1 MARNRRAKNRDEGVR
16 KTPARE
22 DETSSSPFASIVLK
36 EKKEEAPRRQPA
48 VKPKKPGEIVQG
60 YDPGAS
66 FKDILYN
73 WEHTGNPYAL
83 PGKGGKTKTASSSQS
98 STSFADIFAKWEG
111 REQKKADKGMY
122 RRASEPYRPNK
133 SFEEILSSYEGT
145 GKAGTQPRKVEKG
158 RPAPVQG
165 TTSLFRERE
174 DDDEIP
180 DNVSWSVFSGAR
192 PLRRDEKVEDTE
204 PDAPVREEP
213 VRRKSTYK
221 ATRDFSEI
229 LKEYEDGPSIARHV
243 ESSVIAPEKKGAGA
257 QEKVEQPTFFR
268 QMEEDDEI
276 PSGVSW
282 SIFSGARD
290 VARPEPAPTPE
301 PADDKPIEEKNEEPR
316 RSPAYKATK
325 DFSQLLAQYE
335 SGLRP
340 AKADEV
346 QETVVEE
353 PAGPVHSEGRLF
365 RTMDED
371 DEIPQGVAWSVF
383 GGAQEVERPEETEM
397 QKEEPVMKKDEKPAV
412 HEPYRATKDFSVI
425 LGQFDG
431 LPPID
436 GSVRSGGRSHGG
448 RHDGPTFDEILKEK
462 GDVGSQK
469 RERTLNELR
478 IMMPQ
483 ASLDLHGMTSEEA
496 DKALRSFVEEALSS
510 GLEKIA
516 IIHGKGLHSDG
527 GVGVLR
533 DVTLSVLD
541 EMGAC
546 REVSMAKPA
555 CGGAGV
561 TWAILKRT
569 DGKRE

>member
-36 EKKEEAPRRQPA
+36 EKEEEPRRQPA
-48 VKPKKPGEIVQG
+48 VKPRKPGEIVQG

-83 PGKGGKTKTASSSQS
+83 PGKGGKAKPSSAPS

-111 REQKKADKGMY
+111 REQKKADNGTY
-122 RRASEPYRPNK
+122 RRASEPYRPK
-133 SFEEILSSYEGT
+133 RSFEEILSSYEGT
-145 GKAGTQPRKVEKG
+145 GKDEIKPRKVEKG
-158 RPAPVQG
+158 RPVPVQG

-180 DNVSWSVFSGAR
+180 DDVSWSVFSGAR
-192 PLRRDEKVEDTE
+192 PIRRDEKVADTE
-204 PDAPVREEP
+204 SDAPVREEP

-229 LKEYEDGPSIARHV
+229 LKEYEAGPSIVRHD
-243 ESSVIAPEKKGAGA
+243 ESSASASEKKDAGV

-290 VARPEPAPTPE
+290 VARPEPAP
-301 PADDKPIEEKNEEPR
+301 ADDNPIEEKKEEPR

-335 SGLRP
+335 SGLKP
-340 AKADEV
+340 VKVDEV

-397 QKEEPVMKKDEKPAV
+397 QKEEPVMKKDEKPVV

-436 GSVRSGGRSHGG
+436 GAGRSGGKSHGG
-448 RHDGPTFDEILKEK
+448 RHAGPTFDEILKEK

-546 REVSMAKPA
+546 RDVSMAKPA

-569 DGKRE
+569 DGKRK

>member
-1 MARNRRAKNRDEGVR
+1 MR

-48 VKPKKPGEIVQG
+48 VKPRKPGEIVQG

-83 PGKGGKTKTASSSQS
+83 PGKGGKAKPSSAPS

-111 REQKKADKGMY
+111 REQKKAEKGTY
-122 RRASEPYRPNK
+122 RRASEPYRPK
-133 SFEEILSSYEGT
+133 RSFEEILSSYEGT
-145 GKAGTQPRKVEKG
+145 GKADTQPRKVEAAAS
-158 RPAPVQG
+158 PTPVKG

-192 PLRRDEKVEDTE
+192 PLRRDEKVADTE
-204 PDAPVREEP
+204 SDAPARHEP

-229 LKEYEDGPSIARHV
+229 LKEYEAGPSIVRHD
-243 ESSVIAPEKKGAGA
+243 ESSASASEKKDAVV

-290 VARPEPAPTPE
+290 VARPEPSPE
-301 PADDKPIEEKNEEPR
+301 PADDKPADEKREEPR

-335 SGLRP
+335 SGLKP

-353 PAGPVHSEGRLF
+353 SAGPFQSEGRLF

-383 GGAQEVERPEETEM
+383 GGAQEVERPEETEA
-397 QKEEPVMKKDEKPAV
+397 QKEEPVMKKDGKPVV
-412 HEPYRATKDFSVI
+412 HEHYRATKDFSVI

-436 GSVRSGGRSHGG
+436 GAGRSGGRSHGG
-448 RHDGPTFDEILKEK
+448 RHAGPTFDEILKEK

>member
-1 MARNRRAKNRDEGVR
+1 MARNRRSRNRDEGVR
-16 KTPARE
+16 KTPQRE

-36 EKKEEAPRRQPA
+36 EKKEEAPKRQPV

-83 PGKGGKTKTASSSQS
+83 PGKGGKAKTASSSQS
-98 STSFADIFAKWEG
+98 STSFADIFEKWEG
-111 REQKKADKGMY
+111 REQKKGEKGIY
-122 RRASEPYRPNK
+122 RRASEPYRPKK

-145 GKAGTQPRKVEKG
+145 GKADTQPRKVEAAS
-158 RPAPVQG
+158 PSPVKG

-180 DNVSWSVFSGAR
+180 DDVSWSVFSGAR
-192 PLRRDEKVEDTE
+192 PLKRDGKVDDTE
-204 PDAPVREEP
+204 PDAPVKQEP

-229 LKEYEDGPSIARHV
+229 LKEYEDGPSIARHE
-243 ESSVIAPEKKGAGA
+243 ESVASAPEKKGGGA

-290 VARPEPAPTPE
+290 VARPEPAPE
-301 PADDKPIEEKNEEPR
+301 PADDKPADEKREEPR

-335 SGLRP
+335 SGLKP
-340 AKADEV
+340 VKADEV
-346 QETVVEE
+346 QETVVEK

-365 RTMDED
+365 RAMDED

-383 GGAQEVERPEETEM
+383 GGAQEVERPEE
-397 QKEEPVMKKDEKPAV
+397 KEEPVMKKDEKPVV

-436 GSVRSGGRSHGG
+436 GAGRSGGRSHGG
-448 RHDGPTFDEILKEK
+448 RHAGPTFDEILKEK

-533 DVTLSVLD
+533 DVTLAVLD

-561 TWAILKRT
+561 TWAILKRI

>member
-1 MARNRRAKNRDEGVR
+1 MR

-36 EKKEEAPRRQPA
+36 EKKEEEPRRQPA
-48 VKPKKPGEIVQG
+48 VKPRKPGEIVQG

-83 PGKGGKTKTASSSQS
+83 PGKGGKAKPSSAPS

-111 REQKKADKGMY
+111 REQKKADKGTY
-122 RRASEPYRPNK
+122 RRASEPYRPK
-133 SFEEILSSYEGT
+133 RSFEEILSSYEGT
-145 GKAGTQPRKVEKG
+145 GKDEIKPRKVEKG
-158 RPAPVQG
+158 RPAPVKG

-180 DNVSWSVFSGAR
+180 DDVSWSVFSGAR
-192 PLRRDEKVEDTE
+192 PIRRDEKVADTE
-204 PDAPVREEP
+204 SDAPVREEP

-229 LKEYEDGPSIARHV
+229 LKEYEAGPSIVRHD
-243 ESSVIAPEKKGAGA
+243 ESSASASEKKDAGV

-290 VARPEPAPTPE
+290 VARPEPAP
-301 PADDKPIEEKNEEPR
+301 ADDNPIEEKKEEPR

-335 SGLRP
+335 SGLKP
-340 AKADEV
+340 VKVDEV

-397 QKEEPVMKKDEKPAV
+397 QKEEPVMKKDEKPVV

-436 GSVRSGGRSHGG
+436 GAGRSGGKSHGG
-448 RHDGPTFDEILKEK
+448 RHAGPTFDEILKEK

-496 DKALRSFVEEALSS
+496 DKALKSFVEEALSS

>member
-36 EKKEEAPRRQPA
+36 EKKEEPRRQPA
-48 VKPKKPGEIVQG
+48 VKPRKPGEIVQG

-83 PGKGGKTKTASSSQS
+83 PGKGGKAKPSSAPS

-111 REQKKADKGMY
+111 REQKKADNGTY
-122 RRASEPYRPNK
+122 RRASEPYRPK
-133 SFEEILSSYEGT
+133 RSFEEILSSYEGT
-145 GKAGTQPRKVEKG
+145 GKDEIKPRKVEKG
-158 RPAPVQG
+158 RPVPVQG

-180 DNVSWSVFSGAR
+180 DDVSWSVFSGAR
-192 PLRRDEKVEDTE
+192 PIRRDEKVADTE
-204 PDAPVREEP
+204 SDAPVREEP

-229 LKEYEDGPSIARHV
+229 LKEYEAGPSIVRHD
-243 ESSVIAPEKKGAGA
+243 ESSASASEKKDAGV

-290 VARPEPAPTPE
+290 VARPEPAP
-301 PADDKPIEEKNEEPR
+301 ADDNPIEEKKEEPR
-316 RSPAYKATK
+316 RCPAYKATK

-335 SGLRP
+335 SGLKP
-340 AKADEV
+340 VKVDEV

-397 QKEEPVMKKDEKPAV
+397 QKEEPVMKKDEKPVV

-436 GSVRSGGRSHGG
+436 GAGRSGGKSHGG
-448 RHDGPTFDEILKEK
+448 RHAGPTFDEILKEK

>member
-83 PGKGGKTKTASSSQS
+83 PGKGGKAKPSSAPS

-111 REQKKADKGMY
+111 REQKKAEKGTY
-122 RRASEPYRPNK
+122 RRASEPYRPK
-133 SFEEILSSYEGT
+133 RSFEEILSSYEGA
-145 GKAGTQPRKVEKG
+145 GKADTQPRKVEKG

-180 DNVSWSVFSGAR
+180 DDVSWSVFSGAR
-192 PLRRDEKVEDTE
+192 PLRRDEKVTDAE
-204 PDAPVREEP
+204 PDAPVSQEP
-213 VRRKSTYK
+213 VKRKSTYK

-229 LKEYEDGPSIARHV
+229 LKEYEAGPSIVRHD
-243 ESSVIAPEKKGAGA
+243 ESSASASEKKDAVV

-290 VARPEPAPTPE
+290 VARPEPSPE
-301 PADDKPIEEKNEEPR
+301 PADDKPADEKREEPR

-335 SGLRP
+335 SGLKP

-353 PAGPVHSEGRLF
+353 SAGPFQSEGRLF

-383 GGAQEVERPEETEM
+383 GGAQEVERPEETEA
-397 QKEEPVMKKDEKPAV
+397 QKEEPVMKKDGKPVV
-412 HEPYRATKDFSVI
+412 HEHYRATKDFSVI

-436 GSVRSGGRSHGG
+436 GAGRSGGRSHGG
-448 RHDGPTFDEILKEK
+448 RHAGPTFDEILKEK

>member
-1 MARNRRAKNRDEGVR
+1 MR

-36 EKKEEAPRRQPA
+36 EKKEEPRRQPA
-48 VKPKKPGEIVQG
+48 VKPRKPGEIVQG

-83 PGKGGKTKTASSSQS
+83 PGKGGKAKPSSAPS

-111 REQKKADKGMY
+111 REQKKADNGTY
-122 RRASEPYRPNK
+122 RRASEPYRPK
-133 SFEEILSSYEGT
+133 RSFEEILSSYEGT
-145 GKAGTQPRKVEKG
+145 GKDEIKPRKVEKG
-158 RPAPVQG
+158 RPVPVQG

-180 DNVSWSVFSGAR
+180 DDVSWSVFSGAR
-192 PLRRDEKVEDTE
+192 PIRRDEKVADTE
-204 PDAPVREEP
+204 SDAPVREEP

-229 LKEYEDGPSIARHV
+229 LKEYEAGPSIVRHD
-243 ESSVIAPEKKGAGA
+243 ESSASASEKKDAGV

-290 VARPEPAPTPE
+290 VARPEPAP
-301 PADDKPIEEKNEEPR
+301 ADDNPIEEKKEEPR
-316 RSPAYKATK
+316 RCPAYKATK

-335 SGLRP
+335 SGLKP
-340 AKADEV
+340 VKVDEV

-397 QKEEPVMKKDEKPAV
+397 QKEEPVMKKDEKPVV

-436 GSVRSGGRSHGG
+436 GAGRSGGKSHGG
-448 RHDGPTFDEILKEK
+448 RHAGPTFDEILKEK

>member
-1 MARNRRAKNRDEGVR
+1 MR

-36 EKKEEAPRRQPA
+36 EKKEEEPRRQSA
-48 VKPKKPGEIVQG
+48 VKPRKPGEIVQG

-83 PGKGGKTKTASSSQS
+83 PGKGGKAKPSSAPS

-111 REQKKADKGMY
+111 REQKKAEKGTY
-122 RRASEPYRPNK
+122 RRASEPYRPK
-133 SFEEILSSYEGT
+133 RSFEEILSSYEGT
-145 GKAGTQPRKVEKG
+145 GKDEIKPRKVEKG
-158 RPAPVQG
+158 RPVPVQG

-174 DDDEIP
+174 DGDEIP
-180 DNVSWSVFSGAR
+180 DDVSWSVFSGAR
-192 PLRRDEKVEDTE
+192 PIRRDEKVADTE
-204 PDAPVREEP
+204 SDAPVREEP

-229 LKEYEDGPSIARHV
+229 LKEYEAGPSIVRHD
-243 ESSVIAPEKKGAGA
+243 ESSASASEKKDAGV

-290 VARPEPAPTPE
+290 VARPEPAP
-301 PADDKPIEEKNEEPR
+301 ADDNPIEEKKEEPR
-316 RSPAYKATK
+316 RCPAYKATK

-335 SGLRP
+335 SGLKP
-340 AKADEV
+340 VKVDEV

-397 QKEEPVMKKDEKPAV
+397 QKEEPVMKKDEKPVV

-436 GSVRSGGRSHGG
+436 GAGRSGGKSHGG
-448 RHDGPTFDEILKEK
+448 RHAGPTFDEILKEK

-469 RERTLNELR
+469 RDRTLNELR

-533 DVTLSVLD
+533 AVTLSVLD

>member
-1 MARNRRAKNRDEGVR
+1 MR

-36 EKKEEAPRRQPA
+36 EKKEEAPRKQSA

-83 PGKGGKTKTASSSQS
+83 PGKGGKAKPSSAPS

-111 REQKKADKGMY
+111 REQKKAEKGTY
-122 RRASEPYRPNK
+122 RRASEPYRPKK

-145 GKAGTQPRKVEKG
+145 GKADTQPRKVEAAAS
-158 RPAPVQG
+158 PTPVKG

-192 PLRRDEKVEDTE
+192 PLRRDEKVADTE
-204 PDAPVREEP
+204 SDAPVSQEP
-213 VRRKSTYK
+213 VKRKSTYK

-229 LKEYEDGPSIARHV
+229 LKEYEAGPSIVRHD
-243 ESSVIAPEKKGAGA
+243 ESSASASEKKDAVV
-257 QEKVEQPTFFR
+257 QEKVEKPTFFR

-290 VARPEPAPTPE
+290 VARPEPSPE
-301 PADDKPIEEKNEEPR
+301 PADDKPADEKREEPR

-335 SGLRP
+335 SGLKP
-340 AKADEV
+340 VKADEV

-397 QKEEPVMKKDEKPAV
+397 QKEEPVMKKDEKPIL
-412 HEPYRATKDFSVI
+412 HEHYRATKDFSVI

-436 GSVRSGGRSHGG
+436 GAGRSGGKSHGG
-448 RHDGPTFDEILKEK
+448 RHAGPTFDEILKEK

-533 DVTLSVLD
+533 GVTLSVLD
-541 EMGAC
+541 EMGVC
-546 REVSMAKPA
+546 REVSIAKPA

>member
-36 EKKEEAPRRQPA
+36 EKKEEEPRRQPA
-48 VKPKKPGEIVQG
+48 VKPRKPGEIVQG

-83 PGKGGKTKTASSSQS
+83 PGKGGKAKPSSAPS

-111 REQKKADKGMY
+111 REQKKADKGTY
-122 RRASEPYRPNK
+122 RRASEPYRPK
-133 SFEEILSSYEGT
+133 RSFEEILSSYEGT
-145 GKAGTQPRKVEKG
+145 GKDEIKPRKVEKG
-158 RPAPVQG
+158 RPVPVQG

-180 DNVSWSVFSGAR
+180 DDVSWSVFSGAR
-192 PLRRDEKVEDTE
+192 PIRRDEKVADTE
-204 PDAPVREEP
+204 SDAPVREEP

-229 LKEYEDGPSIARHV
+229 LKEYEAGPSIVRHD
-243 ESSVIAPEKKGAGA
+243 EASVSTPEKKGAGV

-290 VARPEPAPTPE
+290 VARPEPA
-301 PADDKPIEEKNEEPR
+301 DDKPADEKREEPR

-335 SGLRP
+335 SGLKP
-340 AKADEV
+340 VKVDEV

-383 GGAQEVERPEETEM
+383 GGAQEVERIEETEA
-397 QKEEPVMKKDEKPAV
+397 QKEEPAMKKDEKPVV

-436 GSVRSGGRSHGG
+436 GAGRSGGKSHGG
-448 RHDGPTFDEILKEK
+448 RHAGPTFDEILKEK

-469 RERTLNELR
+469 RDRTLNELR

-569 DGKRE
+569 DGKRK

>member
-36 EKKEEAPRRQPA
+36 EKKEEEPRRQPA
-48 VKPKKPGEIVQG
+48 VKPRKPGEIVQG

-83 PGKGGKTKTASSSQS
+83 PGKGGKAKPSSAPS

-111 REQKKADKGMY
+111 REQKKADKGTY
-122 RRASEPYRPNK
+122 RRASEPYRPK
-133 SFEEILSSYEGT
+133 RSFEEILSSYEGT
-145 GKAGTQPRKVEKG
+145 GKDEIKPRKVEKG
-158 RPAPVQG
+158 RPVPVQG

-180 DNVSWSVFSGAR
+180 DDVSWSVFSGAR
-192 PLRRDEKVEDTE
+192 PIRRDEKVADTE
-204 PDAPVREEP
+204 SDAPVREEP

-229 LKEYEDGPSIARHV
+229 LKEYEAGPSIVRHD
-243 ESSVIAPEKKGAGA
+243 EASVSAPEKKGAGV
-257 QEKVEQPTFFR
+257 QEQVEQPTFFR

-290 VARPEPAPTPE
+290 VARPEPAP
-301 PADDKPIEEKNEEPR
+301 ADDNPIEEKKEEPR
-316 RSPAYKATK
+316 RCPAYKATK

-335 SGLRP
+335 SGLKP
-340 AKADEV
+340 VKVDEV
-346 QETVVEE
+346 QETVMEE

-397 QKEEPVMKKDEKPAV
+397 QKEEPVMKKDEKPVV

-436 GSVRSGGRSHGG
+436 GAGRSGGKSHGG
-448 RHDGPTFDEILKEK
+448 RHAGPTFDEILKEK

-469 RERTLNELR
+469 RDRTLNELR

>member
-36 EKKEEAPRRQPA
+36 EKKEEEPRRQPA
-48 VKPKKPGEIVQG
+48 VKPRKPGEIVQG

-83 PGKGGKTKTASSSQS
+83 PGKGGKAKPSSAPS

-111 REQKKADKGMY
+111 REQKKADNGTY
-122 RRASEPYRPNK
+122 RRASEPYRPK
-133 SFEEILSSYEGT
+133 RSFEEILSSYEGT
-145 GKAGTQPRKVEKG
+145 GKDEIKPRKVEKG
-158 RPAPVQG
+158 RPVPVQG

-180 DNVSWSVFSGAR
+180 DDVSWSVFSGAR
-192 PLRRDEKVEDTE
+192 PIRRDEKVADTE
-204 PDAPVREEP
+204 SDAPVREEP

-229 LKEYEDGPSIARHV
+229 LKEYEEGPSIVRHD
-243 ESSVIAPEKKGAGA
+243 ESSASASEKKDAVV
-257 QEKVEQPTFFR
+257 QEKVEKPTFFR

-290 VARPEPAPTPE
+290 VARPEPAP
-301 PADDKPIEEKNEEPR
+301 ADDNPIEEKKEEPR

-335 SGLRP
+335 SGLKP
-340 AKADEV
+340 AKVDEV

-353 PAGPVHSEGRLF
+353 PAGLVHSEGRLF

-383 GGAQEVERPEETEM
+383 GGAQEVERLEETEM
-397 QKEEPVMKKDEKPAV
+397 QKEEPAMKKDEKPVV

-436 GSVRSGGRSHGG
+436 GAGRSGGKSHGG
-448 RHDGPTFDEILKEK
+448 RHAGPTFDEILKEK

-469 RERTLNELR
+469 RDRTLNELR

>member
-83 PGKGGKTKTASSSQS
+83 PGKGGKAKPSSAPSA
-98 STSFADIFAKWEG
+98 TSFADIFAKWEG
-111 REQKKADKGMY
+111 REQKKAEKGTY
-122 RRASEPYRPNK
+122 RRASEPYRPKK
-133 SFEEILSSYEGT
+133 SFEEILSSYERT
-145 GKAGTQPRKVEKG
+145 GKTDTQPRKVEKG

-180 DNVSWSVFSGAR
+180 DDVSWSVFSGAR
-192 PLRRDEKVEDTE
+192 PLRRDEKVADAE
-204 PDAPVREEP
+204 PDAPARQEP

-229 LKEYEDGPSIARHV
+229 LKEYEDGPSIVRHD
-243 ESSVIAPEKKGAGA
+243 ESSASASEKKDAVV
-257 QEKVEQPTFFR
+257 QDKVEQPTFFR

-290 VARPEPAPTPE
+290 VARPEPAP
-301 PADDKPIEEKNEEPR
+301 DDDNPIEEEKEEPR

-335 SGLRP
+335 SGLKP

-397 QKEEPVMKKDEKPAV
+397 QKEEPVMKKDEKPVV

-436 GSVRSGGRSHGG
+436 GAGRSGGRSHGG
-448 RHDGPTFDEILKEK
+448 RHAGPTFDEILKEK

-469 RERTLNELR
+469 RDRTLNELR

-483 ASLDLHGMTSEEA
+483 ASLDLHGMTSDEA

>member
-1 MARNRRAKNRDEGVR
+1 MR

-111 REQKKADKGMY
+111 REQKKAEKGTY
-122 RRASEPYRPNK
+122 RRASEPYRPK
-133 SFEEILSSYEGT
+133 RSFEEILSSYEGT
-145 GKAGTQPRKVEKG
+145 GKSDTQPRKVEKG

-180 DNVSWSVFSGAR
+180 DDVSWSVFSGAR
-192 PLRRDEKVEDTE
+192 PLRRDEKVADTE
-204 PDAPVREEP
+204 PDAPARQEP
-213 VRRKSTYK
+213 VKRKSTYK

-229 LKEYEDGPSIARHV
+229 LKEYEDGPSIARHD
-243 ESSVIAPEKKGAGA
+243 ESSVSAPEKKGAGA

-290 VARPEPAPTPE
+290 VVRPEAIPE
-301 PADDKPIEEKNEEPR
+301 PADDKPVEEKNEEPR

-335 SGLRP
+335 SGLKP

-346 QETVVEE
+346 NEPVVEK

-383 GGAQEVERPEETEM
+383 GGAQEVERPEETEAQKEE
-397 QKEEPVMKKDEKPAV
+397 QKEEPVMKKDEKPVV

-436 GSVRSGGRSHGG
+436 GAGRSGGRSHGG
-448 RHDGPTFDEILKEK
+448 RHAGPTFDEILKEK

>member
-36 EKKEEAPRRQPA
+36 EKKEEPRRQPA
-48 VKPKKPGEIVQG
+48 VKPRKPGEIVQG

-83 PGKGGKTKTASSSQS
+83 PGKGGKAKPSSAPS

-111 REQKKADKGMY
+111 REQKKADNGTY
-122 RRASEPYRPNK
+122 RRASEPYRPK
-133 SFEEILSSYEGT
+133 RSFEEILSSYEGT
-145 GKAGTQPRKVEKG
+145 GKDEIKPRKVEKG
-158 RPAPVQG
+158 RPVPVQG

-180 DNVSWSVFSGAR
+180 DDVSWSVFSGAR
-192 PLRRDEKVEDTE
+192 PIRRDEKVADTE
-204 PDAPVREEP
+204 SDAPVREEP

-229 LKEYEDGPSIARHV
+229 LKEYEAGPSIVRHD
-243 ESSVIAPEKKGAGA
+243 ESSASASEKKDAVV
-257 QEKVEQPTFFR
+257 QEKVEKPTFFR

-290 VARPEPAPTPE
+290 VARPEPAP
-301 PADDKPIEEKNEEPR
+301 ADDNPIEEKKEEPR
-316 RSPAYKATK
+316 RCPAYKATK

-335 SGLRP
+335 SGLKP
-340 AKADEV
+340 VKVDEV

-397 QKEEPVMKKDEKPAV
+397 QKEEPVMKKDEKPVV

-436 GSVRSGGRSHGG
+436 GAGRSGGKSHGG
-448 RHDGPTFDEILKEK
+448 RHAGPTFDEILKEK

>member
-1 MARNRRAKNRDEGVR
+1 MR

-83 PGKGGKTKTASSSQS
+83 PGKGGKAKPSSAPS

-111 REQKKADKGMY
+111 REQKKAEKGTY
-122 RRASEPYRPNK
+122 RRASEPYRPK
-133 SFEEILSSYEGT
+133 RSFEEILSSYEGA
-145 GKAGTQPRKVEKG
+145 GKADTQPRKVEKG
-158 RPAPVQG
+158 SPAPVQG

-180 DNVSWSVFSGAR
+180 DDVSWSVFSGAR
-192 PLRRDEKVEDTE
+192 PLRRDEKVTDAE
-204 PDAPVREEP
+204 PDAPVSQEP
-213 VRRKSTYK
+213 VH
-221 ATRDFSEI
+221 D
-229 LKEYEDGPSIARHV
+229 
-243 ESSVIAPEKKGAGA
+243 ESSASASEKKDAVV

-290 VARPEPAPTPE
+290 VARPELSPE
-301 PADDKPIEEKNEEPR
+301 PADDKPADEKREEPR

-335 SGLRP
+335 SGLKP

-353 PAGPVHSEGRLF
+353 SAGPFQSEGRLF

-383 GGAQEVERPEETEM
+383 GGAQEVERPEETEA
-397 QKEEPVMKKDEKPAV
+397 QKEEPVMKKDGKPVV
-412 HEPYRATKDFSVI
+412 HEHYRATKDFSVI

-436 GSVRSGGRSHGG
+436 GAGRSGGRSHGG
-448 RHDGPTFDEILKEK
+448 RHAGPTFDEILKEK

>member
-1 MARNRRAKNRDEGVR
+1 MR

-83 PGKGGKTKTASSSQS
+83 PGKGGKAKPSSAPS

-111 REQKKADKGMY
+111 REQKKAEKGTY
-122 RRASEPYRPNK
+122 RRASEPYRPK
-133 SFEEILSSYEGT
+133 RSFEEILSSYEGA
-145 GKAGTQPRKVEKG
+145 GKADIQPRKVEKG

-180 DNVSWSVFSGAR
+180 DDVSWSVFSGAR
-192 PLRRDEKVEDTE
+192 PLKRDGKVADTE
-204 PDAPVREEP
+204 PDAPARQEP

-229 LKEYEDGPSIARHV
+229 LKEYEEGPSIVRHD
-243 ESSVIAPEKKGAGA
+243 ESSASASEKKDAVV

-290 VARPEPAPTPE
+290 VARPEPAPTP
-301 PADDKPIEEKNEEPR
+301 ADDKPADEKREEPR

-335 SGLRP
+335 SGLKP

-365 RTMDED
+365 RAMDED
-371 DEIPQGVAWSVF
+371 DEIRW
-383 GGAQEVERPEETEM
+383 
-397 QKEEPVMKKDEKPAV
+397 MKMTRFHKASPGPCSAV
-412 HEPYRATKDFSVI
+412 PR
-425 LGQFDG
+425 
-431 LPPID
+431 
-436 GSVRSGGRSHGG
+436 RSN
-448 RHDGPTFDEILKEK
+448 
-462 GDVGSQK
+462 V
-469 RERTLNELR
+469 
-478 IMMPQ
+478 
-483 ASLDLHGMTSEEA
+483 
-496 DKALRSFVEEALSS
+496 
-510 GLEKIA
+510 
-516 IIHGKGLHSDG
+516 
-527 GVGVLR
+527 
-533 DVTLSVLD
+533 
-541 EMGAC
+541 
-546 REVSMAKPA
+546 
-555 CGGAGV
+555 
-561 TWAILKRT
+561 LKRR
-569 DGKRE
+569 KRRRKSPS

>member
-1 MARNRRAKNRDEGVR
+1 MR
-16 KTPARE
+16 KTPPRE

-48 VKPKKPGEIVQG
+48 VKPRKPGEIVQG

-83 PGKGGKTKTASSSQS
+83 PGKGGKAKPSSAPS

-111 REQKKADKGMY
+111 REQKKAEKGTY
-122 RRASEPYRPNK
+122 RRASEPYRPK
-133 SFEEILSSYEGT
+133 RSFEEILSSYEGA
-145 GKAGTQPRKVEKG
+145 GKADTQPRKVEKG
-158 RPAPVQG
+158 SPAPVQG

-180 DNVSWSVFSGAR
+180 DDVSWSVFSGAR
-192 PLRRDEKVEDTE
+192 PLRRDEKVTDAE
-204 PDAPVREEP
+204 PDAPVSQEP
-213 VRRKSTYK
+213 VKRKSTYK

-229 LKEYEDGPSIARHV
+229 LKEYEAGPSIVRHD
-243 ESSVIAPEKKGAGA
+243 ESSASASEKKDAVV

-290 VARPEPAPTPE
+290 VARPEPAP
-301 PADDKPIEEKNEEPR
+301 DDDNPIEEEKEEPR

-335 SGLRP
+335 SGLKP
-340 AKADEV
+340 VKADEE

-353 PAGPVHSEGRLF
+353 SAGPFQSEGRLF

-383 GGAQEVERPEETEM
+383 GGAQEVERPEETEA
-397 QKEEPVMKKDEKPAV
+397 QKEEPVMKKDGKPVV
-412 HEPYRATKDFSVI
+412 HEHYRATKDFSVI

-436 GSVRSGGRSHGG
+436 GAGRSGGRSHGG
-448 RHDGPTFDEILKEK
+448 RHAGPTFDEILKEK

>member
-1 MARNRRAKNRDEGVR
+1 MR
-16 KTPARE
+16 KTPSRE

-36 EKKEEAPRRQPA
+36 EKKEEAPKRQPA

-83 PGKGGKTKTASSSQS
+83 PGKGGKMKTASSSQS

-111 REQKKADKGMY
+111 REQKKAEKGTY
-122 RRASEPYRPNK
+122 RRASEPYRPKK

-145 GKAGTQPRKVEKG
+145 GKADTQPRKVEAAAS
-158 RPAPVQG
+158 PAPVKG

-180 DNVSWSVFSGAR
+180 DDVSWSVFSGAR
-192 PLRRDEKVEDTE
+192 PLKRDGKVEDTE
-204 PDAPVREEP
+204 PDAPVRQEP

-229 LKEYEDGPSIARHV
+229 LKEYEDGPSIARHE
-243 ESSVIAPEKKGAGA
+243 ESVASVPEKKGAGA
-257 QEKVEQPTFFR
+257 QEKVEKPTFFR

-290 VARPEPAPTPE
+290 VARPEAIPE
-301 PADDKPIEEKNEEPR
+301 PADDKPADEKREEPR
-316 RSPAYKATK
+316 RCPAYKATK

-335 SGLRP
+335 SGLKP

-346 QETVVEE
+346 HEPVVEK

-383 GGAQEVERPEETEM
+383 GGAQEVERPEETET
-397 QKEEPVMKKDEKPAV
+397 QKEEPVMKKDEKPVV

-436 GSVRSGGRSHGG
+436 GAGRSGGRSHGG
-448 RHDGPTFDEILKEK
+448 RHAGPTFDEILKEK

-561 TWAILKRT
+561 TWVILKRT

>member
-1 MARNRRAKNRDEGVR
+1 MR

-36 EKKEEAPRRQPA
+36 EKKEEEPRRQPA
-48 VKPKKPGEIVQG
+48 VKPRKPGEIVQG

-111 REQKKADKGMY
+111 REQKKAEKGTY
-122 RRASEPYRPNK
+122 RRASEPYRPKK
-133 SFEEILSSYEGT
+133 SFEEILSSYEGA
-145 GKAGTQPRKVEKG
+145 GKADTQPRKVEAAAS
-158 RPAPVQG
+158 PTPVKG

-192 PLRRDEKVEDTE
+192 PLRRDEKVADTE
-204 PDAPVREEP
+204 SAAPARHEP

-221 ATRDFSEI
+221 ATSDFSEI
-229 LKEYEDGPSIARHV
+229 LKEYEAGPSIVRHD
-243 ESSVIAPEKKGAGA
+243 ESSASASEKKDAVV

-290 VARPEPAPTPE
+290 VVRPEPSPE
-301 PADDKPIEEKNEEPR
+301 PADDKPADEKKEEPR

-335 SGLRP
+335 SGLKP
-340 AKADEV
+340 VKVDEV

-397 QKEEPVMKKDEKPAV
+397 QKEEPVMEKDEKPIV

-436 GSVRSGGRSHGG
+436 GAGRSGGRSHGG
-448 RHDGPTFDEILKEK
+448 RHAGPTFDEILKEK

-469 RERTLNELR
+469 RERTLNDLR

-546 REVSMAKPA
+546 REVSIAKPA

-561 TWAILKRT
+561 TWAILKRI

>member
-1 MARNRRAKNRDEGVR
+1 MR

-83 PGKGGKTKTASSSQS
+83 PGKGGKAKPSSAPSA
-98 STSFADIFAKWEG
+98 TSFADIFAKWEG
-111 REQKKADKGMY
+111 REQKKAEKGTY
-122 RRASEPYRPNK
+122 RRASEPYRPKK
-133 SFEEILSSYEGT
+133 SFEEILSSYERT
-145 GKAGTQPRKVEKG
+145 GKTDTQPRKVEKG

-180 DNVSWSVFSGAR
+180 DDVSWSVFSGAR
-192 PLRRDEKVEDTE
+192 PLRRDEKVADAE
-204 PDAPVREEP
+204 PDAPARQEP

-229 LKEYEDGPSIARHV
+229 LKEYEDGPSIVRHD
-243 ESSVIAPEKKGAGA
+243 ESSASASEKKDAVV
-257 QEKVEQPTFFR
+257 QDKVEQPTFFR

-290 VARPEPAPTPE
+290 VARPEPAP
-301 PADDKPIEEKNEEPR
+301 DDDNPIEEEKEEPR

-335 SGLRP
+335 SGLKP

-397 QKEEPVMKKDEKPAV
+397 QKEEPVMKKDEKPVV

-436 GSVRSGGRSHGG
+436 GAGRSGGRSHGG
-448 RHDGPTFDEILKEK
+448 RHAGPTFDEILKEK

-469 RERTLNELR
+469 RDRTLNELR

-483 ASLDLHGMTSEEA
+483 ASLDLHGMTSDEA